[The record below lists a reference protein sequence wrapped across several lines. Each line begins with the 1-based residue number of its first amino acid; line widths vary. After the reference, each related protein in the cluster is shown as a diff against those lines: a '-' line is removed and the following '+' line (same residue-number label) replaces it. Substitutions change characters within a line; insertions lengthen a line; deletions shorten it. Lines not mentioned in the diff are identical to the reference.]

1 MSKNEFGAKSY
12 EYAIGAIKATSHPP
26 LTKEQFSRLEECE
39 KENFSKLLDE
49 FGWAKGIEGNIPT
62 RIEGEFDYAVSFIKD
77 ISPDEALSDLLF
89 FENDA
94 ENLKLFIKGK
104 LIESDVSPLY
114 DNKSTIPLEILRG
127 SVKAW
132 DFSLISEGI
141 NDDLKEYENESDPF
155 ILSVAVDKAVYS
167 DTLKKA
173 EKKSRD
179 LYEMLLKYG
188 EAKNRIAE
196 ARLMS
201 LGINKDSIK
210 HLLLP
215 VSHRSIETEES
226 DELIKKEKEKISLLI
241 SDLSVGESFAPIAE
255 YYFLKKEERATLRR
269 LYTEKGV

>member
-39 KENFSKLLDE
+39 RENFSKLLDE
-49 FGWAKGIEGNIPT
+49 FGWAKGIEGDIPT
-62 RIEGEFDYAVSFIKD
+62 RIEGEFDYAISFVKD
-77 ISPDEALSDLLF
+77 ISPDEALTDLLF

-104 LIESDVSPLY
+104 LIESDVSSLY
-114 DNKSTIPLEILRG
+114 DSKGTVPLEILRG

-132 DFSLISEGI
+132 DFSLISDSVNE
-141 NDDLKEYENESDPF
+141 DLKDYENESDPF
-155 ILSVAVDKAVYS
+155 ILSVAVDKAVYR

-196 ARLMS
+196 ARLIS
-201 LGINKDSIK
+201 LGIDKDSIK
-210 HLLLP
+210 DLLLP
-215 VSHRSIETEES
+215 VNHRSIS
-226 DELIKKEKEKISLLI
+226 DEAIEEVIKKEKEKISLLI
-241 SDLSVGESFAPIAE
+241 SDLSVGENFAPIAE
-255 YYFLKKEERATLRR
+255 YYFLKKEERGTLRR
-269 LYTEKGV
+269 LYTQKGV